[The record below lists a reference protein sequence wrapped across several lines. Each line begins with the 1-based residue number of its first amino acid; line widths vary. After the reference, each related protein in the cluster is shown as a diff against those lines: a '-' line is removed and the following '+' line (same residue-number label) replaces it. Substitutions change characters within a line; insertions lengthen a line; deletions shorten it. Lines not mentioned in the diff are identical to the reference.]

1 LPVIVIGFYPVDSNG
16 RTGAGALY
24 DSGFYPDSE
33 TGSSSPPAF
42 WGRQRLRERVSS
54 FHGSPLV
61 TRRWAVRR
69 YAPAIAVYACRF
81 VWLPSRCV

>member
-1 LPVIVIGFYPVDSNG
+1 VPVIVIGFYPVDSNG

-42 WGRQRLRERVSS
+42 QDRQCLRARVSS

-61 TRRWAVRR
+61 TSRCAVRR

-81 VWLPSRCV
+81 VRPPSRCV